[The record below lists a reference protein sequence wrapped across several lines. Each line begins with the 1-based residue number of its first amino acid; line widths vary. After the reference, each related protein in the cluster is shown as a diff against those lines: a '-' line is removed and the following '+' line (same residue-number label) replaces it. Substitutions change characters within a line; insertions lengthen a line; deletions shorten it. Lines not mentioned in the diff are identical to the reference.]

1 MTDYLISGADVLE
14 YVKTFDGVIAQ
25 HAQEPRLTEG
35 AQMNEGVVSA
45 ELGLPGWPAVAEESI
60 IARDVLLTEHVGS
73 RLHVCHV
80 STAGSVDIIRWAKS
94 RGVRVTAEV
103 TPHHLMLTDELVRTF
118 DPVYKVNPPLRT
130 DRDVQALREALAD
143 GTIDVVGTDH
153 APHTA
158 EYKCS
163 EWPAAAMGMVGMET
177 ALAVVVEAMKDYDF
191 DFGDV
196 ARVISQAPAR
206 ITGATGHGSLETG
219 ASANIVLIDPAAP
232 HTITPAEHATKGRNN
247 PFAGVEVNTK
257 VTDTFFYGHRV
268 LADGALSTPH
278 PGGASWTEA

>member
-1 MTDYLISGADVLE
+1 
-14 YVKTFDGVIAQ
+14 
-25 HAQEPRLTEG
+25 
-35 AQMNEGVVSA
+35 
-45 ELGLPGWPAVAEESI
+45 
-60 IARDVLLTEHVGS
+60 
-73 RLHVCHV
+73 
-80 STAGSVDIIRWAKS
+80 
-94 RGVRVTAEV
+94 
-103 TPHHLMLTDELVRTF
+103 
-118 DPVYKVNPPLRT
+118 
-130 DRDVQALREALAD
+130 
-143 GTIDVVGTDH
+143 
-153 APHTA
+153 
-158 EYKCS
+158 
-163 EWPAAAMGMVGMET
+163 MVGMET